1 MDECL
6 PAEAVFR
13 KERQTMIFRINDC
26 LIDTDAYEVRCGD
39 RVVSIAA
46 GPRPAHHDATLA
58 YAVVQ
63 EYDRSS
69 GFPPPDIGAQVRTL
83 RTRERRATYCAGCR
97 SDRQKGPPS
106 ALAQLRTARY
116 SGRRS

>member
-1 MDECL
+1 MHEHL
-6 PAEAVFR
+6 PAEAVFG
-13 KERQTMIFRINDC
+13 KERQTMIFWINDC
-26 LIDTDAYEVRCGD
+26 LIDTDAYEVRRGD

-58 YAVVQ
+58 YAAVQ

-69 GFPPPDIGAQVRTL
+69 GFPPPDIGAQVLTL
-83 RTRERRATYCAGCR
+83 RTRARLSIAPPTVPDAVRT
-97 SDRQKGPPS
+97 DRG